1 MIEEGLDLGQDPFDV
16 LVPHRRVDAGDPA
29 ESEGGF
35 DGLAQRRRTR
45 GVVGGVHDDRGRVAH
60 DLHASWAGGVHE
72 ALLDDAAIQA
82 PSPHEGFDGDEGGR
96 RVVRLVLAEEGHKDI
111 LVEGGGGADGD
122 HLAADTHLALHDLEV
137 PALDARDGVHGPGLL
152 EENVEDFL
160 LLLHDDDDLAGFD
173 DAGLLP
179 SDVANRGSEPPGVVQ
194 GDGGDD
200 GDSCVDD
207 VGGVPSPT
215 HSDLDDGGVD
225 RVVREGRV
233 GHDRE
238 DLEEGQAGASLLS
251 AAFVD
256 HGDVRRDVLP
266 GAHEALAGD
275 RVALE

>member
-1 MIEEGLDLGQDPFDV
+1 M
-16 LVPHRRVDAGDPA
+16 
-29 ESEGGF
+29 
-35 DGLAQRRRTR
+35 
-45 GVVGGVHDDRGRVAH
+45 
-60 DLHASWAGGVHE
+60 
-72 ALLDDAAIQA
+72 
-82 PSPHEGFDGDEGGR
+82 
-96 RVVRLVLAEEGHKDI
+96 
-111 LVEGGGGADGD
+111 
-122 HLAADTHLALHDLEV
+122 
-137 PALDARDGVHGPGLL
+137 
-152 EENVEDFL
+152 
-160 LLLHDDDDLAGFD
+160 
-173 DAGLLP
+173 
-179 SDVANRGSEPPGVVQ
+179 VQ

-207 VGGVPSPT
+207 VGGVPSSA

-238 DLEEGQAGASLLS
+238 DLEEGQAGASLLL